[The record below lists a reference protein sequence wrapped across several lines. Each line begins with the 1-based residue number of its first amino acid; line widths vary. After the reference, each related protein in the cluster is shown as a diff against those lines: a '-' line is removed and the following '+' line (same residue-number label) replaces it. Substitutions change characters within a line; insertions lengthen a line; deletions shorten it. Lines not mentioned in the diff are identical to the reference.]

1 MEKLTKVTNMEAV
14 RPYAGEVNLERK
26 HLAQLLGR
34 TGRGINCRMDI
45 PVMVL
50 EDIRWASKVFS
61 ELASELQ
68 EIGFGTQIHDE
79 IYRILSARA
88 CMEKARNALGRTNK
102 KGEAVKARIKAKAKE
117 LKNTTGSA

>member
-1 MEKLTKVTNMEAV
+1 MEAV
-14 RPYAGEVNLERK
+14 RPLAGSVNLERK

-50 EDIRWASKVFS
+50 EDIRWAAKVFS
-61 ELASELQ
+61 DLAAELQ
-68 EIGFGTQIHDE
+68 ELGFGTQIHDE

-102 KGEAVKARIKAKAKE
+102 KAEAVKARIKAKAKE
-117 LKNTTGSA
+117 LKNTTGSG